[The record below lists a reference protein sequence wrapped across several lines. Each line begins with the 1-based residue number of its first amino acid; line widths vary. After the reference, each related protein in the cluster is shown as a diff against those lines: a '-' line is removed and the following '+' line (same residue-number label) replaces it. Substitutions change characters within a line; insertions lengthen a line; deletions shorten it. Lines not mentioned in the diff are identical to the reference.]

1 MIGSIVSDRYR
12 VTAYLGGGMSSVYLA
27 HDIILDREVVL
38 KMIKIDHHNR
48 EKSKARF
55 QREVEST
62 IHLAHPNIVSVLDV
76 DESEEYHLLVTEVV
90 HGPTLKAFIDENH
103 PIAIDEVIRISEM
116 VLKGI
121 RHAHNAGIIHRDIKP
136 QNILMN
142 ESNQI
147 KITDFGIAKAL
158 SETRLTETNQVMG
171 SVQYISPEQAKG
183 QVTDERT
190 DIYSFGIVLYELIT
204 SKLPFDGETPVSV
217 ALKHISEP
225 YPNISQH
232 REVHG
237 DLAYIAYKCTEKDL
251 NRRYRH
257 VDDVLKDLNSF
268 KEGRPINAP
277 VLPMDMEST
286 VESPALI
293 SPVSEEQE
301 PEANA
306 PARKRR
312 RMIWLLPIL
321 LILGAII
328 LLLSPIWSGDS
339 SVVLPDMQDMT
350 LEEAETFLDDNGLV
364 LGEITE
370 EYNSNFEVDRII
382 ETSPVSGAE
391 IEKGGT
397 VDLIVSRG
405 EEPYIME
412 DFTGERYN
420 DVLSSINSLGFASLE
435 VNEAHDDSEP
445 GTIVSQS
452 VEPGEEVDPGETSLT
467 LTISQG
473 IEPIEMRDY
482 RGQLYD
488 SAVQD
493 EIAEQ
498 GFTVDLE
505 QIYDDAESGTIL
517 RQSIEPG
524 DEVVPS
530 EETLVLS
537 ISQGPETTVISDYTG
552 QSYDEVKDTLETL
565 GFEVEA
571 TEENDDADVGTILSQ
586 SIEPG
591 TEVVPGSE
599 TLRFTISEGPERVE
613 ITDYTG
619 EPYDTARKA
628 LEDQGFTVEMIQ
640 EAYSSEVEEGSVISQ
655 TPDEGEL
662 VPGETNVRMI
672 VSLGEEPVREREFVR
687 QIDIPYSDDDSEEG
701 DNTEPVTVE
710 IYIDDKTRSIEDV
723 SDTVEITED
732 TDYTISLVIQ
742 EGEAAAYR
750 IEREGDVVAEEKVP
764 YE

>member
-1 MIGSIVSDRYR
+1 
-12 VTAYLGGGMSSVYLA
+12 MSSVYLA